1 MQMCEG
7 LILVKN
13 LSMKTLKL
21 IPLVA
26 CALLFSACKTTAPTG
41 YSRSE
46 PSLLEVQQIL
56 DAASNRFLQYA
67 DSTSGDP
74 RKALKLTANWVQS
87 LPNVQSV
94 SIIDSTY
101 LNIVLK
107 SGLQTDFFYNSVKDS
122 GYPIFRGGGE

>member
-1 MQMCEG
+1 MCTG
-7 LILVKN
+7 LILVKS

-21 IPLVA
+21 IPLAA
-26 CALLFSACKTTAPTG
+26 CALLYSACKTTAPTA
-41 YSRSE
+41 YSKSE

-56 DAASNRFLQYA
+56 VTTSSRFLHYA
-67 DSTSGDP
+67 DSTTGDP
-74 RKALKLTANWVQS
+74 RKALKLTVNWVQS

-101 LNIVLK
+101 LSIVLK
-107 SGLQTDFFYNSVKDS
+107 SGLQTDFFYNSVKDN